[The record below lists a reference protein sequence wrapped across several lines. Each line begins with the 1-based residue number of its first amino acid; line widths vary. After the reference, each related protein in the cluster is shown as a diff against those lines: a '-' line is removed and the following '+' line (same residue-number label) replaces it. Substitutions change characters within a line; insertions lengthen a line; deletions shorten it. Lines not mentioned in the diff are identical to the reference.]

1 MNSVLLV
8 NREMTI
14 VHAPCLVQ
22 GINGENIGV
31 SKFSPKHSCHILEL
45 TPEAYEKHAKVLMQ
59 ACHIALRRW
68 EPHFVFEP
76 LPKKVQEYWDGYN
89 DGLDGKTH
97 AEGEPIA
104 RQIGYTHGFLELP
117 EPERKDVIN
126 RAYGEETME
135 ALASAPMKE
144 SAASSLIESPE
155 EAAKFMDGVAWSKE
169 TIPLDK
175 VIAFFKDT
183 LRIGPAITAET
194 MKAADE
200 KAAGKSIIFCT
211 LPAITERTK
220 YWSLIKAA
228 REEGVDITKC
238 GTNAERAKA
247 INEHRCQPH

>member
-1 MNSVLLV
+1 MNKILLI

-22 GINGENIGV
+22 GISGEKIGV
-31 SKFSPKHSCHILEL
+31 SKFSPKHSCHVLEL
-45 TPEAYEKHAKVLMQ
+45 TPEAYEKAAKPLMQ

-76 LPKKVQEYWDGYN
+76 LPKKVQDYWDGYN
-89 DGLDGKTH
+89 DRLDGKTH
-97 AEGEPIA
+97 AEGESIA

-117 EPERKDVIN
+117 ELEQKDVIH

-135 ALASAPMKE
+135 ALASAPGFDSGMGLIGKKTE
-144 SAASSLIESPE
+144 LIQYAEGEIPAGKVGQFFRDEFPIVHEAMTKAAHEAIESIRP
-155 EAAKFMDGVAWSKE
+155 V
-169 TIPLDK
+169 
-175 VIAFFKDT
+175 
-183 LRIGPAITAET
+183 
-194 MKAADE
+194 
-200 KAAGKSIIFCT
+200 
-211 LPAITERTK
+211 ITERTK

-228 REEGVDITKC
+228 REEGVDLSKC